1 MRELERK
8 ERILLVED
16 SYFTAM
22 FISGFLHDNNYE
34 TIVTSKGEDAVSK
47 IKAGLV
53 IDLILMDIVL
63 DGDMDGIETADQ
75 ILDIID
81 VPIVFITSNASKDVA
96 EKIKQVKAY
105 GFMQKGIKKEAMM
118 SAIEIAL
125 RLHEINTH
133 VKRQE
138 AMLSKIVNI
147 TQNAVVVFDEHMT
160 VTFCNPSTVKL
171 LGYTKEEIAGVRLTE
186 LIMTNEKLREHY
198 EQFQLI
204 GGSEFL
210 EKPEELKIKCK
221 DNTEKVIEISFSAF
235 YFMEKW
241 HGLGFIQ
248 DISERKK
255 EQDKIEKSRKDYL
268 EMIENSP
275 VGILKCDTKGN
286 LTYVNKKVI
295 EILGSPSIE
304 ETKKINVFT
313 FHLLEEYGLS
323 DILRECIQ
331 SPNTNAREFHYIT
344 KWGKNVWIR
353 AYARLLKEKDGI
365 SEIQIVMDEIT
376 EKKEMEEKLHHLSIT
391 DELTG
396 AYNRRYMKERI
407 EEEIRRGENTE
418 IRFTIIMLDID
429 NFKNVNDNHG
439 HGAGDSVLELFT
451 QGIKKEIRKADILAR
466 WGGEEFMVLLYNTS
480 IQNTANLAELMRIR
494 LSQIEILNVGSV
506 TASFGI
512 AQYHVGD
519 TIDTLVKRADEMM
532 YQAKKE
538 GKNCVRYLKG

>member
-1 MRELERK
+1 MSELERK

-34 TIVTSKGEDAVSK
+34 TVVTSKGEDAVSK
-47 IKAGLV
+47 IKAGLE

-304 ETKKINVFT
+304 ETKKSMF
-313 FHLLEEYGLS
+313 
-323 DILRECIQ
+323 
-331 SPNTNAREFHYIT
+331 
-344 KWGKNVWIR
+344 
-353 AYARLLKEKDGI
+353 
-365 SEIQIVMDEIT
+365 
-376 EKKEMEEKLHHLSIT
+376 LHFI
-391 DELTG
+391 
-396 AYNRRYMKERI
+396 
-407 EEEIRRGENTE
+407 
-418 IRFTIIMLDID
+418 
-429 NFKNVNDNHG
+429 
-439 HGAGDSVLELFT
+439 
-451 QGIKKEIRKADILAR
+451 
-466 WGGEEFMVLLYNTS
+466 
-480 IQNTANLAELMRIR
+480 
-494 LSQIEILNVGSV
+494 
-506 TASFGI
+506 
-512 AQYHVGD
+512 
-519 TIDTLVKRADEMM
+519 
-532 YQAKKE
+532 
-538 GKNCVRYLKG
+538 C

>member
-1 MRELERK
+1 MSELERK

-81 VPIVFITSNASKDVA
+81 VPIVFITSNASKDIA

-147 TQNAVVVFDEHMT
+147 TQNAVVVFDEHMS
-160 VTFCNPSTVKL
+160 VTFCNPSMVKL

-255 EQDKIEKSRKDYL
+255 EQDKIEKNRKDYL

-376 EKKEMEEKLHHLSIT
+376 EKKEMEEKLHYLSIT

-519 TIDTLVKRADEMM
+519 TIDTLVKRADAMM

>member
-1 MRELERK
+1 M
-8 ERILLVED
+8 
-16 SYFTAM
+16 
-22 FISGFLHDNNYE
+22 
-34 TIVTSKGEDAVSK
+34 
-47 IKAGLV
+47 
-53 IDLILMDIVL
+53 
-63 DGDMDGIETADQ
+63 
-75 ILDIID
+75 
-81 VPIVFITSNASKDVA
+81 
-96 EKIKQVKAY
+96 
-105 GFMQKGIKKEAMM
+105 
-118 SAIEIAL
+118 
-125 RLHEINTH
+125 
-133 VKRQE
+133 
-138 AMLSKIVNI
+138 
-147 TQNAVVVFDEHMT
+147 
-160 VTFCNPSTVKL
+160 
-171 LGYTKEEIAGVRLTE
+171 
-186 LIMTNEKLREHY
+186 
-198 EQFQLI
+198 
-204 GGSEFL
+204 
-210 EKPEELKIKCK
+210 
-221 DNTEKVIEISFSAF
+221 
-235 YFMEKW
+235 
-241 HGLGFIQ
+241 
-248 DISERKK
+248 
-255 EQDKIEKSRKDYL
+255 
-268 EMIENSP
+268 
-275 VGILKCDTKGN
+275 
-286 LTYVNKKVI
+286 
-295 EILGSPSIE
+295 
-304 ETKKINVFT
+304 
-313 FHLLEEYGLS
+313 LEEYGLS

-365 SEIQIVMDEIT
+365 SEIQIIMDEIT

-407 EEEIRRGENTE
+407 EEEIRRGETTE